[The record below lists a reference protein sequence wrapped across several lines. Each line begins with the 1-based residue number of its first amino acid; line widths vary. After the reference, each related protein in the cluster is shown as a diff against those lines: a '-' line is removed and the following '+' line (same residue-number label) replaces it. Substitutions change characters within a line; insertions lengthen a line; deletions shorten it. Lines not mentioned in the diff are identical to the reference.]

1 MTKFELFLIDK
12 GYLMFAFDA
21 KKGVYYKPKTHII
34 STMVNLGHIYIHNS
48 DTNLLNK
55 IENNEEITHEDRVNQ
70 IVFGLNQADRPPTLI
85 YPRPNIKVKRK
96 KIIDNEEYFFIENES
111 LDDSMNIVLSKIDF
125 EEIFKAMYDKSMC
138 FEFDLT

>member
-1 MTKFELFLIDK
+1 MTKFEEFLIDK

-21 KKGVYYKPKTHII
+21 KKGMYYKPKNHII

-55 IENNEEITHEDRVNQ
+55 IENNQEITHEDRVNQ
-70 IVFGLNQADRPPTLI
+70 IIFGLNEAYKPATLI
-85 YPRPNIKVKRK
+85 YPRPNIRVKRK
-96 KIIDNEEYFFIENES
+96 KIIDNEECVVIENENF
-111 LDDSMNIVLSKIDF
+111 DDSMNIVLSKIDK

>member
-1 MTKFELFLIDK
+1 MTKFEEFLIDK

-21 KKGVYYKPKTHII
+21 KKGIYYKPKTHVI
-34 STMVNLGHIYIHNS
+34 SSMVNLGHIYIHSS
-48 DTNLLNK
+48 DINLLNK
-55 IENNEEITHEDRVNQ
+55 IENNEEITNEDCVNQ
-70 IVFGLNQADRPPTLI
+70 IVFGLREAYKPPTLI
-85 YPRPNIKVKRK
+85 YPRPKIKVQRK
-96 KIIDNEEYFFIENES
+96 EIVDNEEYFWIENES